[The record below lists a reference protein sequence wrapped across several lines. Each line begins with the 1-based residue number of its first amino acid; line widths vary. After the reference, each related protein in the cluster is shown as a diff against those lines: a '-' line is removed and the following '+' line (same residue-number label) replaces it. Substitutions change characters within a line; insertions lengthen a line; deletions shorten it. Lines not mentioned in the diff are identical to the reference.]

1 MSGKLKQL
9 YKNYFF
15 FFPLLIALLLPFGI
29 NYGIFMIVWFI
40 CFFAF
45 GDVKSG
51 MQKVLTNKWFYV
63 FFVFFLWHAIGYFFS
78 VNKEEAISGI
88 EIKLPFLFFPLLIFS
103 HHFNNL
109 DIRKI
114 VISFVSGCFIASSFC
129 LFRAFYLFYSE
140 HINSFFY
147 SDFTY
152 FLHPSY
158 FAMYLIFAQLIV
170 ILYYKKWLAHLK
182 NLNFK
187 IGFISI
193 IFVSCIFLASSKM
206 GLIVGLIVLPSAL
219 FVILYQMGQK
229 KIIASVIFILILVVS
244 LSYKLFPTPFERFKK
259 AFEVTTSSQT
269 IDLTDAESTAVR
281 ILIWKESIEIVKD
294 HFLVGTT
301 VGDAKDA
308 LFQSYQK
315 KGITGAIAKKLNAHN
330 QYLQTFIGT
339 GLFGFILLVLMTVG
353 IIIYGF
359 LKKNFLLS
367 LFGIVLTLNF
377 LVESMLQAQAGFIFF
392 TFFICLL
399 LDNNLNK
406 TTNHLNFYR

>member
-1 MSGKLKQL
+1 MFGKLKQL
-9 YKNYFF
+9 YRNYFF
-15 FFPLLIALLLPFGI
+15 FFPLLIAFLLPFGI
-29 NYGIFMIVWFI
+29 NYGIFMIIWVI

-51 MQKVLTNKWFYV
+51 LQKVLTNKWLYV
-63 FFVFFLWHAIGYFFS
+63 FSVFFLWHAIGCFFS

-88 EIKLPFLFFPLLIFS
+88 EIKLPFLFFPVLIFS
-103 HHFNNL
+103 HNFRNL

-114 VISFVSGCFIASSFC
+114 VISFVSGCFIVSSFC

-147 SDFTY
+147 SDFTF

-193 IFVSCIFLASSKM
+193 VFMSCIFLASSKM
-206 GLIVGLIVLPSAL
+206 GLIVSLIVLPSTL
-219 FVILYQMGQK
+219 FMVLYQMGQK
-229 KIIASVIFILILVVS
+229 KIFIAAIFTLVLVVS
-244 LSYKLFPTPFERFKK
+244 LSYKFFPTPFERLKQ
-259 AFEVTTSSQT
+259 AFVVTTSSQS
-269 IDLTDAESTAVR
+269 IDLSDAESTAVR
-281 ILIWKESIEIVKD
+281 ILIWKEAIEIIKD

-301 VGDAKDA
+301 VGDAKDVLIQA
-308 LFQSYQK
+308 YQK
-315 KGITGAIAKKLNAHN
+315 KGITGAITKKLNAHN

-367 LFGIVLTLNF
+367 LFGVVLTLNF

-406 TTNHLNFYR
+406 TNKNLNFFR